1 MSKKVAFAGLRH
13 GHILSLYNRIK
24 DDPRFEIVAVCEE
37 NEAAASAAAKEWS
50 LQVTH
55 RDFEKLLADVDFD
68 ILAIGDYYGIRG
80 QRVIAGLQHGKD
92 ILCDKPLCTSLS
104 EFAAIKELVGNS
116 GRKVGL
122 MLDLRD
128 SSCVRA
134 AKKLIDSGRMGKIHA
149 IAFGG
154 QHPLNYG
161 SRPMWYFEKGKHG
174 GTINDIA
181 IHALDAVEYLTG
193 HKITDLTAGRCWNA
207 FSTAVPEFKDSA
219 QVMFALDDQCGCI
232 GDVSYAAPEKNG
244 YTTPFYWRFTL
255 WGSGGV
261 MEFCPLDNGV
271 HFIDH
276 ATGEKEFF
284 AAPEESLSDY
294 LEIFMQELNGVVP
307 VYGTA
312 HLLSVTEKTLKL
324 QQMADMA

>member
-1 MSKKVAFAGLRH
+1 MSRKVAFAGLRH
-13 GHILSLYNRIK
+13 GHILALYNRIK
-24 DDPRFEIVAVCEE
+24 DDPRFEITAVCEE
-37 NEAAASAAAKEWS
+37 DESAAFAAEKNWS
-50 LQVTH
+50 LSVTH
-55 RDFEKLLADVDFD
+55 RNFDRLFESAAFD

-80 QRVIAGLQHGKD
+80 KRVIAGLKHDKD

-104 EFAAIKELVGNS
+104 ELAEIKELVKNGD
-116 GRKVGL
+116 RKIGL

-128 SSCVRA
+128 FPCFRA
-134 AKKLIDSGRMGKIHA
+134 AKKLIDSGRAGQIHA
-149 IAFGG
+149 ISFGG

-161 SRPMWYFEKGKHG
+161 SRPMWYFEKGRHG

-193 HKITDLTAGRCWNA
+193 HRIVELTAARCWNA
-207 FSTAVPEFKDSA
+207 FSTAVTDFKDSA

-232 GDVSYAAPEKNG
+232 GDVSYAAPEKDG
-244 YTTPFYWRFTL
+244 YTTPLYWRFTL

-261 MEFCPLDNGV
+261 IEFCPQDKGV
-271 HFIDH
+271 YFIDH

-294 LEIFMQELNGVVP
+294 LEIFMQELSCQAAVF
-307 VYGTA
+307 GTG
-312 HLLSVTEKTLKL
+312 HILEVTEKALKL
-324 QQMADMA
+324 QQIADMA